1 MDTITYDTIKWIRE
15 ITNLPLII
23 KGIISPDDAKNLEQI
38 GVNGIVVSNH
48 GGRVTDSMQSSI
60 SALPKIKNVVNKE
73 FELYLD
79 SGIRRGID
87 VIKAISLGAKAVLIG
102 RPMLWGLATNGQR
115 GVEDILKIIHEEIDL
130 AMAGCGK
137 TQISQINS
145 TMVEYNFD

>member
-15 ITNLPLII
+15 LTNLPLII
-23 KGIISPDDAKNLEQI
+23 KGIISPDDARNLEQI